1 MRHRKINTETG
12 TENFSA
18 EKCIILTEEKK
29 DTGGQKLGTYDK
41 NIFGKNYIR
50 IKTRL
55 FRKQMY
61 AYIDTSEYLA
71 DRLFA
76 EQKLAVRYKAEFE
89 KEGTEYMVICCIVRK
104 KDEEKFLR
112 ALEKMEDK
120 NSRKK
125 DLF

>member
-1 MRHRKINTETG
+1 M
-12 TENFSA
+12 
-18 EKCIILTEEKK
+18 
-29 DTGGQKLGTYDK
+29 DTYDK
-41 NIFGKNYIR
+41 KIFGKNYIR

-89 KEGTEYMVICCIVRK
+89 KEGTEYMVVCCIIRK
-104 KDEEKFLR
+104 KDEEKFLQ
-112 ALEKMEDK
+112 ALGKMEDK
-120 NSRKK
+120 MLLMGHTDYMEFCK
-125 DLF
+125 DLLGKMQNMEGT